1 MTDIDVFIG
10 YENCLK
16 SLKEISQDTEN
27 QEYMT
32 NSEYMLLDFDSVKQ
46 EYTRRLSRSYT
57 VCKSCDGLSW
67 KNTYK
72 VLVEFKNGDFTNNE
86 IKDKIQ
92 ASLLLLCDIADTHI
106 SKTREELDFIL
117 VYNEAAKPL
126 TDNRKEL
133 LVQESSS
140 RVEIGQS
147 LGRLAGTPLIRFDLE
162 KYQGF
167 YFKHVLTLT
176 GEEFDAW
183 FNEKF
188 VS

>member
-1 MTDIDVFIG
+1 M
-10 YENCLK
+10 
-16 SLKEISQDTEN
+16 
-27 QEYMT
+27 
-32 NSEYMLLDFDSVKQ
+32 
-46 EYTRRLSRSYT
+46 
-57 VCKSCDGLSW
+57 
-67 KNTYK
+67 
-72 VLVEFKNGDFTNNE
+72 
-86 IKDKIQ
+86 
-92 ASLLLLCDIADTHI
+92 LLCDIADTHI

>member
-1 MTDIDVFIG
+1 MTDIDVFVG
-10 YENCLK
+10 YKACLK

-32 NSEYMLLDFDSVKQ
+32 NREYIVLDFDSVKQ
-46 EYTRRLSRSYT
+46 EYTRRLSKSYT

-67 KNTYK
+67 KNTNK
-72 VLVEFKNGDFTNNE
+72 LLVEFKNGDFTNNE
-86 IKDKIQ
+86 IKDKLQ

-106 SKTREELDFIL
+106 SRTREELDFIL
-117 VYNEAAKPL
+117 VYNKAAKPL
-126 TDNRKEL
+126 TDNREEL

-147 LGRLAGTPLIRFDLE
+147 LGRLARIPLIRFDLE

-167 YFKHVLTLT
+167 YFKNVLTLT

-183 FNEKF
+183 FDETF